1 MYWFVFD
8 KNTINAQKLG
18 EYLLYLK
25 EWIFLQ
31 LIWVLIPKYLIFKIT
46 NSEAATGGVL

>member
-1 MYWFVFD
+1 MEQNFTEEKSRHKLNRGEMYRFVFD

-25 EWIFLQ
+25 E
-31 LIWVLIPKYLIFKIT
+31 
-46 NSEAATGGVL
+46 